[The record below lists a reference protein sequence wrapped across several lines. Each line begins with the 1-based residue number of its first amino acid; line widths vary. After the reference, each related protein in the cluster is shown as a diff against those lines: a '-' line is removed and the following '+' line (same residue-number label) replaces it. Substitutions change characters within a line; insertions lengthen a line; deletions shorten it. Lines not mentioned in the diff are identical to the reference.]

1 MTTSV
6 RQVFGHGA
14 GSLERTRSRMGV
26 ARPASIRQMAG
37 AFVQD
42 IVFDEPIV
50 TDEALGGQHRLTLH
64 RDGSYR
70 YQGHMRATG
79 FPSFE
84 VSVLA
89 TLGYPIDVPP
99 DTPTA
104 AAQVAFAAHG
114 ECHGTNEPGDR
125 EFSWDQ
131 QGALPILAAEWEGLR
146 RCTLQRR
153 VDFDTDFFGVA
164 GDAVSFVAQTVLL
177 ASAFGA
183 VGVAVILAGEA
194 AQIDQ
199 GQMVVPGTVGI
210 VVGAAGAF
218 VFGPSMLIPAFI
230 AGAAVAAAA
239 IKQRPMTG
247 PERDFADQVFR
258 GRVPYDR
265 VLLTNLTGLGG
276 RPFTC
281 PGPGGVIIV
290 NLGDGFDH
298 PTTYVGK
305 GGSEDPPQR
314 APGQLLI
321 HELTHAWQ
329 IANET
334 FLPEYYCRAL
344 GTSVGTAGGNMSA
357 YDYGPAGP
365 PWQEFGTEMQA
376 AIVDGWF
383 AGNMAPQ
390 IPGKNQPQ
398 GGFPAQSEAD
408 VTQGGNP
415 YFRYVRDNI
424 RSGVA

>member
-1 MTTSV
+1 MGIPRGASV
-6 RQVFGHGA
+6 RQLA
-14 GSLERTRSRMGV
+14 G
-26 ARPASIRQMAG
+26 Q
-37 AFVQD
+37 FVQD

-50 TDEALGGQHRLTLH
+50 TDDALGGQHRLTLR
-64 RDGSYR
+64 RDGSFR
-70 YQGHMRATG
+70 YEGHLRATG

-84 VSVLA
+84 VSILT

-99 DTPTA
+99 GTPTA

-125 EFSWDQ
+125 DFSWNQ
-131 QGALPILAAEWEGLR
+131 EGLLPILAAEWEGLR
-146 RCTLQRR
+146 RCTLQHQ
-153 VDFDTDFFGVA
+153 VQFDTDFFGAA
-164 GDAVSFVAQTVLL
+164 GDAVSFLAQTVLL

-210 VVGAAGAF
+210 LAGAAGAF

-230 AGAAVAAAA
+230 AGAAAAAAA
-239 IKQRPMTG
+239 IKQRPMDG
-247 PERDFADQVFR
+247 PERDFADRVFQ

-290 NLGDGFDH
+290 NMGDGFDR
-298 PTTYVGK
+298 PTTYVGN
-305 GGSEDPPQR
+305 GSGPEISR

-344 GTSVGTAGGNMSA
+344 GTASGTAGGDMSA

-365 PWQEFGTEMQA
+365 AWGSFNTEQQA
-376 AIVDGWF
+376 AIIDGWF
-383 AGNMAPQ
+383 AGSDAPTLE
-390 IPGKNQPQ
+390 GKVQPQ
-398 GGFPAQSEAD
+398 RMFPPMSSVDITEGGS
-408 VTQGGNP
+408 P
-415 YFRYVRDNI
+415 YFRYVRDNLRAGI
-424 RSGVA
+424 A

>member
-14 GSLERTRSRMGV
+14 ASLERTRGRMGTT
-26 ARPASIRQMAG
+26 RPASTRQMAA
-37 AFVQD
+37 AFAQD

-50 TDEALGGQHRLTLH
+50 TDEPLGGHHRLTLR
-64 RDGSYR
+64 RDGSFR
-70 YQGHMRATG
+70 YEGHMRATG

-84 VSVLA
+84 VSILT

-99 DTPTA
+99 GTPTA
-104 AAQVAFAAHG
+104 AAQVAFATRG

-125 EFSWDQ
+125 DFHWNQE
-131 QGALPILAAEWEGLR
+131 GALPVLAAEWEGLR
-146 RCTLQRR
+146 RCTLQRQLQ
-153 VDFDTDFFGVA
+153 FDTDWFGVA
-164 GDAVSFVAQTVLL
+164 GDAVSFLAQAVLL
-177 ASAFGA
+177 GSTFGA
-183 VGVAVILAGEA
+183 VGVAVILAGQA

-210 VVGAAGAF
+210 LAGAAGSF

-230 AGAAVAAAA
+230 AGAVAAAA
-239 IKQRPMTG
+239 AIEQRPMTG
-247 PERDFADQVFR
+247 PERDFAEHVFK

-265 VLLTNLTGLGG
+265 VLLTNLTGVGG

-281 PGPGGVIIV
+281 PGPGGVIIL
-290 NLGDGFDH
+290 NMGDGFDR
-298 PTTYVGK
+298 PTEYSGDGDDDGV
-305 GGSEDPPQR
+305 R

-334 FLPEYYCRAL
+334 FLPEYYCRAF
-344 GTSVGTAGGNMSA
+344 TTAAGTAGGDMSA
-357 YDYGPAGP
+357 YGYGPPGP
-365 PWQEFGTEMQA
+365 AWGSFNTEQQA
-376 AIVDGWF
+376 SIVDGWF
-383 AGNMAPQ
+383 AGRHAPER
-390 IPGKNQPQ
+390 PGRSQPQ
-398 GGFPAQSEAD
+398 RGFAPMSSDD

-415 YFRYVRDNI
+415 YFRYIRDNVRAGI
-424 RSGVA
+424 A